1 MKNIYKISFIFLVAT
16 ILCFSCGVMVFAQV
30 GGASVQTSP
39 ATNISNSQVTLNG
52 YLGVP
57 YISNS
62 SYVYFQ
68 WGTSTD
74 YNNQSDQQYLT
85 NGSFSRSISGLNTNT
100 TYHFRAV
107 AQGSFG
113 TIYGQDMTFYSSGS
127 GHYGNG
133 TLNVSKQV
141 INISSGNLGWQAL
154 INAKPSDVLSFAVTL
169 QANNQNVHN
178 VMVRDILPANLIYR
192 GNLAVNTNINYGGD
206 ITSGIN
212 VGTIYA
218 GQPVVVSYQAQV
230 ASADRFSYGTTTLT
244 SSATV
249 TSSGSNIQTGS
260 ATVIV
265 NKSSVAG
272 ASIISTGL
280 TNDFLTDSFLFPL
293 LIILAGTWLG
303 FSGQAAVWASR
314 IKARIKR

>member
-1 MKNIYKISFIFLVAT
+1 MKNIIFKISLFSI
-16 ILCFSCGVMVFAQV
+16 ICFALLAGNAVFAQV
-30 GGASVQTSP
+30 GGVSIQTNS
-39 ATNISNSQVTLNG
+39 ATDIYNNQVTLNG

-62 SYVYFQ
+62 NYVYFQ

-74 YNNQSDQQYLT
+74 YNNRSDQQYLT

-127 GHYGNG
+127 GYYGNT

-141 INISSGNLGWQAL
+141 INISSGNLNWQTL
-154 INAKPSDVLSFAVTL
+154 INAKPSDILSFAVTL
-169 QANNQNVHN
+169 QANNQNVYN

-212 VGTIYA
+212 IGTVYV

-230 ASADRFSYGTTTLT
+230 APTDRFFYGTTTLA

-249 TSSGSNIQTGS
+249 TSSGANTQTGS

-280 TNDFLTDSFLFPL
+280 TNNFLSDSFFLPL
-293 LIILAGTWLG
+293 LVILAGLWLA
-303 FSGQAAVWASR
+303 FSGQAGLWTNKL
-314 IKARIKR
+314 KARISR